1 MCEIVTKVNK
11 VFLYD
16 ILYIMS
22 DISNRIMEKLEENV
36 HDKKKLEMIVDLL
49 KKEKRY
55 AHNERDCNEVI
66 KREFQLL
73 LDQHFPFSSDK
84 ND

>member
-1 MCEIVTKVNK
+1 
-11 VFLYD
+11 
-16 ILYIMS
+16 
-22 DISNRIMEKLEENV
+22 MEKLEENV

-55 AHNERDCNEVI
+55 AHNERNEVI

>member
-36 HDKKKLEMIVDLL
+36 HDKKKLEMIVDYY
-49 KKEKRY
+49 EMS
-55 AHNERDCNEVI
+55 
-66 KREFQLL
+66 
-73 LDQHFPFSSDK
+73 PSS
-84 ND
+84 NYG

>member
-1 MCEIVTKVNK
+1 MCEIITKVNK
-11 VFLYD
+11 VFSYA
-16 ILYIMS
+16 ILHLMS

-55 AHNERDCNEVI
+55 AHNERNEVI

-73 LDQHFPFSSDK
+73 LDQHFPFSSDE
-84 ND
+84 NE